1 VSALVL
7 AVPAKGRLQENAE
20 KFFARAGLDLVKP
33 RGVRDYRGAI
43 ARLDGVEVAFL
54 SASEVTQQLA
64 AGAVHFG
71 ITGEDLVREMIPA
84 ADTKVTLVDALGF
97 GHANVVVA
105 VPEAWIDVR
114 SMADLDDVATAFRL
128 EHDRRLRVATKYIN
142 LTRAFFSRHGIVDYR
157 IVESAG
163 ATEGAPA
170 AGTAELIVDIT
181 TTGTTLA
188 ANGLKVVED
197 GVMLRSQANLVAS
210 RGASWGN
217 GELATAA
224 LILDRIEAQ
233 ARARRYKEVRT
244 RFAGCNDVLLD
255 RAKTEF
261 GVATPFGGPTS
272 SGMLTLH
279 CPPDAIHRLAT
290 FLREHGAESVIVA
303 DIEYVFTR
311 DNPLFAKLQAA
322 VCCGDP
328 KSEGEKAR

>member
-1 VSALVL
+1 MSALVL

-20 KFFARAGLDLVKP
+20 HFFARAGLELVKP

-54 SASEVTQQLA
+54 SASEITQQLA

-84 ADTKVTLVDALGF
+84 ADAKVALIEALGF

-114 SMADLDDVATAFRL
+114 NMDDLDDVATSFRL

-142 LTRAFFSRHGIVDYR
+142 LTRGFFADHGIVDYR

-188 ANGLKVVED
+188 ANGLKVIED

-210 RGASWGN
+210 RGASWGK

-244 RFAGCNDVLLD
+244 RFAGCNDALLELA
-255 RAKTEF
+255 RSQF

-279 CPPDAIHRLAT
+279 CPPDAIHRLAM

-311 DNPLFAKLQAA
+311 DNPLFAKLEAA
-322 VCCGDP
+322 VRPG
-328 KSEGEKAR
+328 